1 MQVDLHGP
9 AGLLEAL
16 YAEPQ
21 TPRFVCL
28 VCHPHPLHGGTM
40 HNHATYRLA
49 KAVQASSG
57 AVLRVNFRGVGR
69 SAGVHT
75 GGAGETDDARVG
87 LAWLA
92 ARHPALPRYIA
103 GFSFGAMVA
112 LAVGCGDTAVRGI
125 LVAGVA
131 PRAFPAEFARLR
143 SCAKPIASIQAEGDE
158 FATPTEVEHLLSL
171 PHVPR
176 HFAIVRGAS
185 HLFVEDLDTLQR
197 EAEAGIS
204 WLLETA

>member
-1 MQVDLHGP
+1 MRVDLHGS

-16 YAEPQ
+16 YEEPQ
-21 TPRFVCL
+21 APELVCL

-49 KAVQASSG
+49 KAARARSG
-57 AVLRVNFRGVGR
+57 AVLRINFRGVGR

-75 GGAGETDDARVG
+75 GGVGEIDDARVG

-92 ARHPALPRYIA
+92 ARHPALPQYVA

-112 LAVGCGDTAVRGI
+112 LAVGCDTPAVRGV
-125 LVAGVA
+125 LAAGVV
-131 PRAFPAEFARLR
+131 PSAFPPGLVR
-143 SCAKPIASIQAEGDE
+143 SCSKPVAAIQAARDE
-158 FATPTEVEHLLSL
+158 FAAPADVERLLAL
-171 PHVPR
+171 PGAPR
-176 HFAIVRGAS
+176 RFRVIAGAT

>member
-9 AGLLEAL
+9 AGLIEAL
-16 YAEPQ
+16 YEGPQ
-21 TPRFVCL
+21 TPGFTYL

-49 KAVQASSG
+49 KAVLARSG
-57 AVLRVNFRGVGR
+57 AVLRINFRGVGR
-69 SAGVHT
+69 SRGVHS
-75 GGAGETDDARVG
+75 GGVGETDDARVG

-92 ARHPALPRYIA
+92 ARHPTLPRYAA

-112 LAVGCGDTAVRGI
+112 LEVGCADPAVRGV
-125 LVAGVA
+125 LAVGVA
-131 PRAFPAEFARLR
+131 PRAFPADFVL
-143 SCAKPIASIQAEGDE
+143 SCPKPVATIQAAEDE
-158 FATPTEVEHLLSL
+158 FATPTEVERFLFL
-171 PHVPR
+171 PDVPR
-176 HFAIVRGAS
+176 RLAVVASAS